1 MNKYEIEVKEMLKK
15 KLTINAES
23 PKEALDLIERI
34 YLTSN
39 ILEFKPDEIEEVE
52 VKILAENGMKIENL
66 EELNEEEFEE
76 NELDDYEDE
85 EKLLEN
91 YSIEDLEEIF
101 EKVKEKIVR
110 NDKNSIKFKNKINNI
125 FKEYNELIELVMD
138 EEID

>member
-15 KLTINAES
+15 KIIINAES

-52 VKILAENGMKIENL
+52 AKILTENGMKIENL

-76 NELDDYEDE
+76 NEIEDYEDE
-85 EKLLEN
+85 ENLLN
-91 YSIEDLEEIF
+91 DYSIEDLEEIF
-101 EKVKEKIVR
+101 EKVKEKIER
-110 NDKNSIKFKNKINNI
+110 NDKNSVKFENKINNI
-125 FKEYNELIELVMD
+125 LKEYNELIELVME

>member
-1 MNKYEIEVKEMLKK
+1 MNKYKIEVKEMLKK
-15 KLTINAES
+15 EIILNAES
-23 PKEALDLIERI
+23 PKEALDLVERI

-39 ILEFKPDEIEEVE
+39 ILEFKPNEIEEVE
-52 VKILAENGMKIENL
+52 VKILEENGVKTETL
-66 EELNEEEFEE
+66 EELNEEDFEE

-85 EKLLEN
+85 EKLLED

-138 EEID
+138 KEMD